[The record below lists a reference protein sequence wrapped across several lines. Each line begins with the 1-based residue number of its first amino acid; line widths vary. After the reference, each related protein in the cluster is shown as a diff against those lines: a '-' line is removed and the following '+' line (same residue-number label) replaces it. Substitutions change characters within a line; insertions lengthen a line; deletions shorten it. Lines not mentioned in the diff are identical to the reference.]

1 MQTKARIQSVLHT
14 AQLPEAVTGVPG
26 FELSSLQ
33 LPPTLDFE
41 LPTNLRL
48 GHLAERVV
56 AGALHAARNY
66 HVVYENVQIKQG
78 NTTLGELDFILQS
91 KQTNALVHMELAYK
105 FYLYDPSIA
114 NEPQHNWIG
123 PNRND
128 SLVQKLEKLR
138 TKQFQL
144 LHTAEAQAQF
154 PTLQKQHIAQQ
165 LCLLTNLFVPLGF
178 DVSQIPQYE
187 HALTGYYVDY
197 ASFLARASQPA
208 QYYVPNKKAWGMD
221 PQSAPQWLDFQTVQP
236 RIAQAIAEQQAPL
249 VWVKTNEGF
258 EQLFVVWW

>member
-1 MQTKARIQSVLHT
+1 MHTKARIQSVLHT
-14 AQLPEAVTGVPG
+14 AQLSETVTGVPS
-26 FELSSLQ
+26 FELKNLQ
-33 LPPTLDFE
+33 LPSTLDFE

-78 NTTLGELDFILQS
+78 NTTLGELDFILQN
-91 KQTNALVHMELAYK
+91 KETNALVHMELAYK

-114 NEPQHNWIG
+114 NEPVKNWIG

-128 SLVQKLEKLR
+128 SLVQKLDKLH

-144 LHTAEAQAQF
+144 LHSPEAQAQF
-154 PTLQKQHIAQQ
+154 TDLQNQPIAQQ

-178 DVSQIPQYE
+178 DVHQIPQYQY
-187 HALTGYYVDY
+187 ALTGYYVDY

-208 QYYVPNKKAWGMD
+208 QYYVPKKKAWGMD
-221 PQSAPQWLDFQTVQP
+221 PQSAPQWEDFQTVQP
-236 RIAQAIAEQQAPL
+236 HIAQAIEEQQAPL
-249 VWVKTNEGF
+249 VWVKINDGF